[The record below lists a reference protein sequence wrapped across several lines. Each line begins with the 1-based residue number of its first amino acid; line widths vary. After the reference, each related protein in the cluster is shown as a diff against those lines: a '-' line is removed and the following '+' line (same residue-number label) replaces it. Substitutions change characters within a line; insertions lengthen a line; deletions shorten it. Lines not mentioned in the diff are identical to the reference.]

1 MNKTLK
7 MVMTLCL
14 TLSLM
19 TAQAQSDTFFKSE
32 EDTPSKEKSAVLDR
46 LWFGTGLDGLGIS
59 SNSFGF
65 GLSPIIGYKLT
76 KELSAGIRIPFNY
89 QYDKYFNPNTGE
101 NINYSRVDL
110 GIGGFTRA
118 KILWGIF
125 AHAEYNQLW
134 ENQPII
140 GAGGLVIDPED
151 STKILSEVVN
161 RDEFNVG
168 LGYSSGNR
176 VAYEISVLYNVLEPN
191 DSSILP
197 FTIRAGFNYNF

>member
-1 MNKTLK
+1 MLICMLFTIS
-7 MVMTLCL
+7 ME
-14 TLSLM
+14 
-19 TAQAQSDTFFKSE
+19 AQSETFFRTE
-32 EDTPSKEKSAVLDR
+32 EDTKTTQESSVMDR
-46 LWFGTGLDGLGIS
+46 LWFGAGLDGLGIS
-59 SNSFGF
+59 SNSFGL
-65 GLSPIIGYKLT
+65 GLSPMVGYKLT
-76 KELSAGIRIPFNY
+76 KALSVGVRIPFNY
-89 QYDKYFNPNTGE
+89 QYDRFFNPNTGG

-134 ENQPII
+134 ENQAVV

-151 STKILSEVVN
+151 PTKILSEVVN

-168 LGYSSGNR
+168 LGYSNGNR
-176 VAYEISVLYNVLEPN
+176 VGYEISVMYNVLEDPN
-191 DSSILP
+191 DSNIFP